1 MLRALVLLLLLA
13 PALSRAAPDGGEI
26 FRRRCAACH
35 GPDGAGGA
43 RKLKD
48 LASAEV
54 QARSDQELFEAVARG
69 TPDRKMAGFR
79 GKLADAEIKAA
90 VEHLRALKR

>member
-1 MLRALVLLLLLA
+1 MIRALALLLLLA
-13 PALSRAAPDGGEI
+13 PALPRAAVDGAEV
-26 FRRRCAACH
+26 FRRKCASCH
-35 GPDGAGGA
+35 GADGAGGS
-43 RKLKD
+43 RKLRD

-79 GKLADAEIKAA
+79 VKLADAEIKAA
-90 VEHLRALKR
+90 IAHLRTLKR